1 MSSAAQLAELP
12 ASSSTPVIVPTR
24 SGSATIEIQGIA
36 VASRVD
42 PAREAATLAAG
53 VDPGTEWLCVAG
65 WGSGHLARALLA
77 RCPKALVVV
86 LEPSPELREL
96 VAGHLE
102 LGRGLRDPR
111 VTVSSD
117 PFELRFRFEQDY
129 LPGASVATVTLPAYQ
144 RLFPA
149 EVRAFLALIDQSR
162 VRAEANVLSRLVLG
176 GRWLDHLLTNL
187 GAVATT
193 PLLERLRGRFR
204 GVPAICVA
212 CGPSLDENIDVLRD
226 VGERALILAAG
237 SALKPLR
244 SRGVEPHLVAAIEWR
259 DAVLKQFDGQDVRE
273 LFLLLSAV
281 SHPDLFR
288 LGARGAFTELPAA
301 SPACEWLSRVLGAGP
316 EFAEGG
322 SVAHT
327 VFSAAL
333 LMGCDP
339 IVLVGQDLALG
350 AARVTH
356 SALSV
361 HAHIRSSID
370 EESSIDPVTGRA
382 YELPGYH
389 GGQVA
394 TVREFYCYHAWFE
407 DRIQQLAEPPRLVN
421 ATEGGARI
429 RGMEQIPLREV
440 VDGLPGRA
448 GSLGEVLAAAALP
461 PSGESVGAVRSAL
474 AESRAAVLEMGKLSR
489 EALALVADL
498 ERAGPDGARTAVIGR
513 KLDRLESRLVP
524 IVDADPFVRS
534 LTGPAMYRFQRA
546 QVAGPPNDRREAF
559 AWSIE
564 LSRMLHR
571 AVHGAATDLAPRL
584 ARALDEL

>member
-1 MSSAAQLAELP
+1 MRAPAAVVLA
-12 ASSSTPVIVPTR
+12 TR
-24 SGSATIEIQGIA
+24 SGSATVEIDGLAI
-36 VASRVD
+36 ASRID
-42 PAREAATLAAG
+42 PAREAATLVAK
-53 VDPGTEWLCVAG
+53 VDPTIEWICLAG
-65 WGSGHLARALLA
+65 WGSGHVPRALLA
-77 RCPKALVVV
+77 RCPRAHVLV
-86 LEPSPELREL
+86 LEPSPAVLAV
-96 VAGHLE
+96 VAAHPE
-102 LGRGLRDPR
+102 LGRSLRDPR
-111 VTVSSD
+111 VTVSAD
-117 PFELRFRFEQDY
+117 PFALRFRFEEEY
-129 LPGASVATVTLPAYQ
+129 LPGASVATLALPTYQ

-149 EVRAFLALIDQSR
+149 DVRSYFALIDQSR
-162 VRAEANVLSRLVLG
+162 VRSEANVLSRMMLG

-187 GAVATT
+187 RAVASS

-212 CGPSLDENIDVLRD
+212 CGPSLDKNIDVLRD
-226 VGERALILAAG
+226 AGDRSLILAAG

-259 DAVLKQFDGQDVRE
+259 DAVLEQFEDQRVDD

-281 SHPDLFR
+281 SHPNLFR
-288 LGARGAFTELPAA
+288 LGARGTFTELPAA
-301 SPACEWLSRVLGAGP
+301 SPACEWLARVLEAGP

-333 LMGCDP
+333 LLGCDP

-356 SALSV
+356 SSLSV

-389 GGQVA
+389 GGTVA

-407 DRIQQLAEPPRLVN
+407 DRIQQLAPAPRLIN

-429 RGMEQIPLREV
+429 RGTEQLALREV
-440 VDGLPGRA
+440 V
-448 GSLGEVLAAAALP
+448 GSFSP
-461 PSGESVGAVRSAL
+461 L
-474 AESRAAVLEMGKLSR
+474 AEDPR
-489 EALALVADL
+489 EALAAATELPDGRGLDAVRAALIASRRAVLEAGRLGKEAIRLVGDL
-498 ERAGPDGARTAVIGR
+498 ERAGPGGERTAVIGR
-513 KLDRLESRLVP
+513 KLDRIERQLVP
-524 IVDADPFVRS
+524 IVETDPFVRS
-534 LTGPAMYRFQRA
+534 LTAPAMYRFQRA
-546 QVAGPPNDRREAF
+546 QVAGPPRDPSEAF
-559 AWSIE
+559 SWSIE

-571 AVHGAATDLAPRL
+571 AVHGAANDLVPRL
-584 ARALDEL
+584 AQALDEL